1 MKARIWLTGFEP
13 FGEHV
18 ENPSKILV
26 ERILG
31 TSQTHEIKEIL
42 PYGLESESVELSFS
56 GRILTVDEAGSS
68 SSLNDLS
75 DVDAVIHVGLNEN
88 AEKIRFEMCAINELN
103 FRIADN
109 SGRETKE
116 DFIDEN
122 GLPLLHTTVHRPSIS
137 HVFSN
142 NEFIEISEDCGRFV
156 CNETYY
162 RTLNFI
168 EKNGLQSRGRALPAL
183 FVHIPP
189 FESIPENQQLELLSE
204 LCARV
209 VQKPV
214 VQVVG
219 GVLINSNQQI
229 LACKRASSQVMS
241 GHWEFPGG
249 KVEADESPSDALKRE
264 LNEELGLIV
273 EVGNM
278 IETVVHDYGSMIVEI
293 SFFTCQIDDQK
304 LTPTVHDECRWV
316 TESESNS
323 LNWLP
328 ADIEFVERLAEKGFE
343 GL

>member
-26 ERILG
+26 ESILG
-31 TSQTHEIKEIL
+31 TSQIHEINEIL
-42 PYGLESESVELSFS
+42 PYGLESESVELSYS
-56 GRILTVDEAGSS
+56 GRILTVDQAGSGA
-68 SSLNDLS
+68 SLSDLS

-88 AEKIRFEMCAINELN
+88 AQKIRFEMCAINELN

-116 DFIDEN
+116 GFIDEN
-122 GLPLLHTTVHRPSIS
+122 GLPLLHTTAHRPSIS
-137 HVFSN
+137 HAFSN
-142 NEFIEISEDCGRFV
+142 NELIEISEDCGRFV

-168 EKNGLQSRGRALPAL
+168 EKSGLQSRGRALPAL

-189 FESIPENQQLELLSE
+189 FESVPESQQLEILSE
-204 LCARV
+204 LCARI
-209 VQKPV
+209 VQKPI

-219 GVLINSNQQI
+219 GVLINSLKQI
-229 LACKRASSQVMS
+229 LACKRASDQVMS

-249 KVEADESPSDALKRE
+249 KIEANETPIGALKRE
-264 LNEELGLIV
+264 LNEELGIFV
-273 EVGNM
+273 EVQNM

-293 SFFTCQIDDQK
+293 SFFACHIDGQK
-304 LTPTVHDECRWV
+304 LTPTVHDEYRWI

-328 ADIEFVERLAEKGFE
+328 ADIDFVDRLAEKGFNE
-343 GL
+343 L

>member
-1 MKARIWLTGFEP
+1 MTGFEP

-18 ENPSKILV
+18 DNPSKILV

-31 TSQTHEIKEIL
+31 TSQTNEIKEIL
-42 PYGLESESVELSFS
+42 PYGLESESVELSYS
-56 GRILTVDEAGSS
+56 GRILTVDEAGSGE
-68 SSLNDLS
+68 SLDHLS

-88 AEKIRFEMCAINELN
+88 AQKIRLEMCAINELN

-116 DFIDEN
+116 GFIDEN
-122 GLPLLHTTVHRPSIS
+122 GLPLLHTTAHRPSIS
-137 HVFSN
+137 HAFSD
-142 NEFIEISEDCGRFV
+142 NEFVEISEDCGRFV

-189 FESIPENQQLELLSE
+189 FESIPEEQQLEIFSE

-209 VQKPV
+209 VQKPI

-219 GVLINSNQQI
+219 GILVNSSQQI
-229 LACKRASSQVMS
+229 LACKRASDQVMS

-249 KVEADESPSDALKRE
+249 KVEANETPIDALKRE
-264 LNEELGLIV
+264 LNEELGLVV

-293 SFFTCQIDDQK
+293 SFFTCQIEDQK
-304 LTPTVHDECRWV
+304 FIPTVHDECRWV

-328 ADIEFVERLAEKGFE
+328 ADIEFVQRLAQKGFE
-343 GL
+343 EL

>member
-31 TSQTHEIKEIL
+31 TSQTHEIKEIP

-142 NEFIEISEDCGRFV
+142 NEFAP
-156 CNETYY
+156 
-162 RTLNFI
+162 RTTLFDDPTDLNI
-168 EKNGLQSRGRALPAL
+168 AECPRIKLLDPIL
-183 FVHIPP
+183 YP
-189 FESIPENQQLELLSE
+189 FELLAGDAII
-204 LCARV
+204 LL
-209 VQKPV
+209 PIM
-214 VQVVG
+214 
-219 GVLINSNQQI
+219 VL
-229 LACKRASSQVMS
+229 
-241 GHWEFPGG
+241 
-249 KVEADESPSDALKRE
+249 
-264 LNEELGLIV
+264 
-273 EVGNM
+273 
-278 IETVVHDYGSMIVEI
+278 
-293 SFFTCQIDDQK
+293 K
-304 LTPTVHDECRWV
+304 LP
-316 TESESNS
+316 
-323 LNWLP
+323 
-328 ADIEFVERLAEKGFE
+328 
-343 GL
+343 

>member
-1 MKARIWLTGFEP
+1 MTGFEP

-31 TSQTHEIKEIL
+31 TSQTNEINEIL
-42 PYGLESESVELSFS
+42 PYGLESESVELSYL
-56 GRILTVDEAGSS
+56 GRILTVDEAGSGA
-68 SSLNDLS
+68 SLNHLS
-75 DVDAVIHVGLNEN
+75 DMDAVIHVGLNEN
-88 AEKIRFEMCAINELN
+88 AQKIRLEMCAINELN

-116 DFIDEN
+116 GFIDEN
-122 GLPLLHTTVHRPSIS
+122 GLPLLHTTAHRPSIS
-137 HVFSN
+137 HAFSD
-142 NEFIEISEDCGRFV
+142 NEFVEISEDCGRFV

-189 FESIPENQQLELLSE
+189 FESIPEDQQLEIFSE
-204 LCARV
+204 LCARI
-209 VQKPV
+209 VQKPI

-219 GVLINSNQQI
+219 GVLVNSSQQI
-229 LACKRASSQVMS
+229 LACKRASDQVMS

-249 KVEADESPSDALKRE
+249 KVEANETPIDALKRE
-264 LNEELGLIV
+264 LNEELGLVV

-293 SFFTCQIDDQK
+293 SFFTCQIEDQK
-304 LTPTVHDECRWV
+304 LIPTVHDECRWV
-316 TESESNS
+316 TESESKS

-328 ADIEFVERLAEKGFE
+328 ADIEFVQRLAQKGFE
-343 GL
+343 EL

>member
-31 TSQTHEIKEIL
+31 TRQTNEIKEIL
-42 PYGLESESVELSFS
+42 PYGLESESVELSYS
-56 GRILTVDEAGSS
+56 GRILTVDEAGSVA
-68 SSLNDLS
+68 SLNHLS

-88 AEKIRFEMCAINELN
+88 AQKIRLEMCAVNELN

-116 DFIDEN
+116 GFIDEN
-122 GLPLLHTTVHRPSIS
+122 GLPLLHTTAHRPSIS
-137 HVFSN
+137 HAFSD
-142 NEFIEISEDCGRFV
+142 NEFVEISEDCGRFV

-168 EKNGLQSRGRALPAL
+168 EKSGLQSRGRALPAL

-189 FESIPENQQLELLSE
+189 FESISEDQQLELFSE
-204 LCARV
+204 LCARI
-209 VQKPV
+209 VQKPI

-219 GVLINSNQQI
+219 GVLINSSQQI
-229 LACKRASSQVMS
+229 LACKRASDQVMS

-249 KVEADESPSDALKRE
+249 KVEADETPIDALKRE
-264 LNEELGLIV
+264 LNEELGLVV

-293 SFFTCQIDDQK
+293 SFFTCQIGGQK

-328 ADIEFVERLAEKGFE
+328 ADIEFVQRLVQKGFE
-343 GL
+343 EL

>member
-31 TSQTHEIKEIL
+31 TRQTNEIKEIP
-42 PYGLESESVELSFS
+42 PYGLESESVELSYS
-56 GRILTVDEAGSS
+56 GCILTVDEAGSGE
-68 SSLNDLS
+68 SLNHLS
-75 DVDAVIHVGLNEN
+75 DVDAVIHVGLNEK
-88 AEKIRFEMCAINELN
+88 AQKIRLEMCAINELN

-116 DFIDEN
+116 GFIDEN
-122 GLPLLHTTVHRPSIS
+122 GLPLLHTTAHRPSIS
-137 HVFSN
+137 HAFSN
-142 NEFIEISEDCGRFV
+142 NEFVEISEDCGRFV

-168 EKNGLQSRGRALPAL
+168 EKSGLQSRGRALPAL

-189 FESIPENQQLELLSE
+189 FESISEDQQLELFSE
-204 LCARV
+204 LCARI
-209 VQKPV
+209 VQKPI

-219 GVLINSNQQI
+219 GVLINSSQQI
-229 LACKRASSQVMS
+229 LACRRASDQVMS

-249 KVEADESPSDALKRE
+249 KVEANETPIDALKRE
-264 LNEELGLIV
+264 LNEELGLVV

-278 IETVVHDYGSMIVEI
+278 IETVVHDYGSMIVKI
-293 SFFTCQIDDQK
+293 SFFTCQIGGQK

-316 TESESNS
+316 TASESNS

-328 ADIEFVERLAEKGFE
+328 ADIEFVQRLAQKGFE
-343 GL
+343 EL